1 MTTRHK
7 LANDFVELLRG
18 KVTKSDLSLVVVP
31 ATCGEEFSAI
41 TSAVDLAN
49 DYSIEIP
56 ESLVERAKKVLV
68 VSPSDSAYLKISLA
82 ESKILSAA

>member
-1 MTTRHK
+1 MTERFE

-18 KVTKSDLSLVVVP
+18 KVTMSDLSLVVVP

-56 ESLVERAKKVLV
+56 ESLVERAKKLFS
-68 VSPSDSAYLKISLA
+68 VSPSDSAYLKASLA
-82 ESKILSAA
+82 ENQKPR